1 MLSLERINRIINDL
15 LTWRKKRG
23 ITYKISSKIKMN
35 IKMEEIWNIIWN
47 YFLELYKS
55 ENKGEMDN
63 FLAKYKLPKWTLL
76 ILEIKNIPI
85 SLEGKEDIINKLAY
99 IKA

>member
-1 MLSLERINRIINDL
+1 
-15 LTWRKKRG
+15 
-23 ITYKISSKIKMN
+23 
-35 IKMEEIWNIIWN
+35 
-47 YFLELYKS
+47 
-55 ENKGEMDN
+55 MDN

>member
-1 MLSLERINRIINDL
+1 MLLLERINRIINYL
-15 LTWRKKRG
+15 LTWRKKTE
-23 ITYKISSKIKMN
+23 ITYKINNKRKMN

-47 YFLELYKS
+47 YISEIYKS
-55 ENKGEMDN
+55 ENQGEIDN

-76 ILEIKNIPI
+76 VLEIKNIPI
-85 SLEGKEDIINKLAY
+85 SLEGKKDIINKIAY